1 LLVKNPAMTNK
12 SKQQQKMFTMIK
24 NWKESGQTQKAYC
37 EAHSIPYHQFHY
49 WYKRYKL
56 VNTPAN
62 DNKPSFVQVQLPAT
76 EDKSCAEII
85 YPNGKKILFHQPVD
99 VSFLKALLG

>member
-1 LLVKNPAMTNK
+1 MANK
-12 SKQQQKMFTMIK
+12 SKQRQKMFSMIK
-24 NWKESGQTQKAYC
+24 NWKETGQNQKAYC
-37 EAHSIPYHQFHY
+37 EANSISYHQFHY

-56 VNTPAN
+56 SHSPAN
-62 DNKPSFVQVQLPAT
+62 DTKPSFVQVQLPVI

-85 YPNGKKILFHQPVD
+85 YPDGKRILFHQAVK

>member
-1 LLVKNPAMTNK
+1 MANK
-12 SKQQQKMFTMIK
+12 SKQQPKMFSMIK
-24 NWKESGQTQKAYC
+24 NWKESGQNQKAYC
-37 EAHSIPYHQFHY
+37 EAHTIPYQQFHY

-56 VNTPAN
+56 SQPPAI

-85 YPNGKKILFHQPVD
+85 YPNGKRILFHQAVE
-99 VSFLKALLG
+99 VNFLKALL